1 MTKTNSGQIS
11 LPAKLVKVVTSRRV
25 KKRVAKVV
33 TTILRYTLI
42 ITLSFMIMY
51 PLLRMLHSVFAHPR
65 ALGLVTSMWVP
76 AMVSLDNLRVGIGV
90 MDYWVALPFTILMV
104 GFVMLL
110 QLTNAALA
118 GYAFARLRFKG
129 IGILFVVVLITFVV
143 PSRILML
150 PQGVLFRTFDPLWI
164 FTIFGNG
171 PINLFGRPI
180 TLFLMAGL
188 GMGISSGLFIYIF
201 RQFYRGLPKE
211 LEEAAYVDG
220 AGVIRTFLT
229 IVLPMAKPAF
239 LTVGVLSFI
248 WNWNDTHFTGQFNS
262 DMRYLSLRVINLG
275 TPDGGA
281 PRIHQAINMAR
292 GAGRISNDVLTL
304 SSSIEYDAALMTVVT
319 FLSII
324 PLVILFFI
332 IQKQFIQ
339 GVERSG
345 IVG

>member
-1 MTKTNSGQIS
+1 MS
-11 LPAKLVKVVTSRRV
+11 LPAKVVKVAMSRKV

-33 TTILRYTLI
+33 GGLLRYTLI

-65 ALGLVTSMWVP
+65 ALGLVTSIWVP
-76 AMVSLDNLRVGIGV
+76 AMVSLDNLRLLIAV
-90 MDYWVALPFTILMV
+90 MDYWVSLPFTILMV
-104 GFVMLL
+104 GAVMLL
-110 QLTNAALA
+110 QLANAALA

-129 IGILFVVVLITFVV
+129 IGILFVIVLITFVV
-143 PSRILML
+143 PTRILML

-164 FTIFGNG
+164 FTIFGDG

-220 AGVIRTFLT
+220 AGILRTFFT

-262 DMRYLSLRVINLG
+262 DLRYLSLRAANLATPQGG
-275 TPDGGA
+275 TTM
-281 PRIHQAINMAR
+281 IHQAIGATR
-292 GAGRISNDVLTL
+292 HAGRLPSDILVL
-304 SSSIEYDAALMTVVT
+304 SSSMEYDAALLTVAT
-319 FLSII
+319 FLSIL
-324 PLVILFFI
+324 PLIVLFFI